1 MTIYI
6 SLSKYQ
12 IIQIQKLLVET
23 IPISVESQIRCHW
36 NIEQVLMNI
45 FMRYFHKYL
54 SILKGMAYMNTE
66 FQSFF
71 FEKATPVKTY
81 IKVKSTCD

>member
-23 IPISVESQIRCHW
+23 IPISVESQIRYHG
-36 NIEQVLMNI
+36 NIEQVLINI

-54 SILKGMAYMNTE
+54 SILKGMAYMNIE
-66 FQSFF
+66 FRSFF
-71 FEKATPVKTY
+71 FEKATPVK
-81 IKVKSTCD
+81 I

>member
-23 IPISVESQIRCHW
+23 IPISVESHIRCHW

-45 FMRYFHKYL
+45 FMRYFHEYL

-71 FEKATPVKTY
+71 FEKATPVKT
-81 IKVKSTCD
+81 